1 MATIEGLTAELCQ
14 SLAGVEVGDLLLI
27 DSYLKDEA
35 SYVDESESESDTDS
49 APDLDRGDDAV
60 MSGDDE
66 GGAGPTSD
74 GSVEH
79 VEVAVV
85 EIVATDTEDD
95 GGEGNDGEG
104 NDGEVNDGQGNDG
117 EVNDGEAAVANDTAG
132 AETNGSAEHVEHAGG
147 EEQGENDNAGDNDE
161 DERES
166 EDEHSESDSPQNEPA
181 ALYTVEQIT
190 KNDEGSI
197 TDISLCL
204 LNYQP
209 KLSEADGSAYH
220 IYGAILVESFVSSEE
235 DTTTE
240 PLTIKDIR
248 SDTETKAYTITCSPD
263 GDLVR
268 NLVFHR
274 RCPAHC
280 EQGWLPT
287 QEKAQAMVPDTL
299 ATLLPHEP
307 VCPACMGKDLMQEY
321 HGLRQMLDV
330 QYVDFTLVTDFYFR
344 LNPRRTVLGYPFRQL
359 DERDWGYAFD
369 DMLSNDG
376 DEDDESGDDNGNWGY
391 YQEAMDPNSGVV
403 LRPASETAIAA
414 LPRKIFAEIE
424 KGDAE
429 DQSKCLVCLGKF
441 TDDDVVVLMPCGH
454 VFCET
459 GCIEQWLKQFN
470 SCPTCRAKLPALE
483 VEAGKATVD
492 GGVAQPHDLG
502 EGTGGN
508 EGQREGSEGAE
519 AMSSDS
525 DEVEKDGEDVV
536 MGEATAEVVA

>member
-1 MATIEGLTAELCQ
+1 MATIEGLTEELCQ

-27 DSYLKDEA
+27 DSYLKAEA
-35 SYVDESESESDTDS
+35 SYVDESESESDMDS
-49 APDLDRGDDAV
+49 APDQDRGDDVV

-95 GGEGNDGEG
+95 GGEGNDGG
-104 NDGEVNDGQGNDG
+104 
-117 EVNDGEAAVANDTAG
+117 AAVANNAAG

-147 EEQGENDNAGDNDE
+147 EEQGEQGEHGDDGDNDE
-161 DERES
+161 DEREL
-166 EDEHSESDSPQNEPA
+166 EDEQSEPEVSQNEPA
-181 ALYTVEQIT
+181 ALYTVEHIT
-190 KNDEGSI
+190 KDDEGRI

-209 KLSEADGSAYH
+209 KLSEADGSGYH

-235 DTTTE
+235 DQHDNGTFS
-240 PLTIKDIR
+240 IKDVI
-248 SDTETKAYTITCSPD
+248 SDTETKDYTITRSPD
-263 GDLVR
+263 GDMVR

-274 RCPAHC
+274 RCPADC
-280 EQGWLPT
+280 EEGWLVT
-287 QEKAQAMVPDTL
+287 REEAQAMVPDTL
-299 ATLLPHEP
+299 ATLLPHAP
-307 VCPACMGKDLMQEY
+307 VCPACMGKTLMQEY
-321 HGLRQMLDV
+321 HGLRQMLDA

-344 LNPRRTVLGYPFRQL
+344 LNPRRTMLSYPFRRL

-414 LPRKIFAEIE
+414 LPRKTFAELE
-424 KGDAE
+424 KKDAE

-441 TDDDVVVLMPCGH
+441 TDEDVVVLMPCGH
-454 VFCET
+454 VFCEA

-470 SCPTCRAKLPALE
+470 SCPTCRAKLAAIGVE
-483 VEAGKATVD
+483 GVEATGD
-492 GGVAQPHDLG
+492 GGVAQAGAVGD
-502 EGTGGN
+502 GTGGN
-508 EGQREGSEGAE
+508 QGRAEGTEEAE
-519 AMSSDS
+519 ATSSDS
-525 DEVEKDGEDVV
+525 DGVEKDGEDVV
-536 MGEATAEVVA
+536 MGEATAEVAA